1 MTRILPIAV
10 LCSAVALAGCSL
22 NDSKG
27 GATPDVSA
35 KANDSSAAQQL
46 GLPLI
51 ATKNTTRVSGAD
63 PATDAAGV
71 VSAVFPSTNEVNK
84 PRAIALVDKSNW
96 AGAVAAG
103 VLMSRPLEVPMLVSD
118 GGKLPSVTKDT
129 LGRLK
134 PGGSPLAKNAQV
146 IRVGDSAAN
155 PGGLRTGIIHGK
167 DPYTLAAAVDR
178 FWSVVRGKPSPSVV
192 IASGERADF
201 AMAAGAWAARSGDAV
216 LFTQRNTV
224 PAATLKAI
232 RQHSRPSIVIL
243 GPDFI
248 ISKDVEKQLGK
259 LGKVSRIDGPTPVQT
274 AIALART
281 QRGGVGW
288 GITVPGQNFTIAN
301 STRPMD
307 AAAAA
312 PLAGRGVFAPLLLTD
327 QATSLPNS
335 LESYLLD
342 VQPGFENN
350 PNAGVYNHV
359 WILGDKAAVSL
370 PAQGRIDQI
379 TELVPVQVRKP

>member
-1 MTRILPIAV
+1 MAV
-10 LCSAVALAGCSL
+10 TGCSL

-27 GATPDVSA
+27 DTAPDISA

-46 GLPLI
+46 GLPLT
-51 ATKNTTRVSGAD
+51 ATKNTTRVPGAD
-63 PATDAAGV
+63 AATDAAGV
-71 VSAVFPSTNEVNK
+71 VSAVFPATNEVNK
-84 PRAIALVDKSNW
+84 PRAIALVDKANW

-118 GGKLPSVTKDT
+118 GGSLPSVTKDT
-129 LGRLK
+129 LNRLK
-134 PGGSPLAKNAQV
+134 PGGAALAKNAQV
-146 IRVGDSAAN
+146 IRVGDDAAN
-155 PGGLRTGIIHGK
+155 PGGLRTAIIHGK
-167 DPYTLAAAVDR
+167 DPYTLATAVDR
-178 FWSVVRGKPSPSVV
+178 YWSVARGKPSPAVV

-201 AMAAGAWAARSGDAV
+201 AMAAGAWAARSGDSV
-216 LFTQRNTV
+216 LFTHRNTV
-224 PAATLKAI
+224 PPATLKAI
-232 RQHSRPSIVIL
+232 REHSRPNIVIL
-243 GPDFI
+243 GPEFI
-248 ISKDVEKQLGK
+248 ISKSVEKQLGK

-301 STRPMD
+301 SARPMD

-327 QATSLPNS
+327 QPGSLPNS

-342 VQPGFENN
+342 VQPGYQDN

-359 WILGDKAAVSL
+359 WILGDKSAVSL
-370 PAQGRIDQI
+370 AVQGRIDQI
-379 TELVPVQVRKP
+379 SELVPVQVRKP